1 MKSRILVG
9 ACLWLLFISGLH
21 VKLNVGWER
30 MVGELQQIFGA
41 EREELLVGF
50 LPVT

>member
-1 MKSRILVG
+1 MKFRILVG

-30 MVGELQQIFGA
+30 LVAELQELLGA